1 MHLHWYQKVGIA
13 LMLAPIAGC
22 DDTSQPTNK
31 VEFADKNLQVVI
43 IRHAEKP
50 ENGDNL
56 SCQGQNRALQ
66 LATILHQKFSA
77 PDYTYVPSLKTD
89 KSTAHSRMFQTVTP
103 LAIKYNL
110 TINSKY
116 QPDDYADIR
125 DSVFKKTGTVL
136 MVWSHSEIADLVS
149 ALGVKN
155 PPEWDKADYDSIWVV
170 NFKDDEATL
179 TIDKEGLN
187 PVQSCNF

>member
-1 MHLHWYQKVGIA
+1 MHLYLFEKMGIA
-13 LMLAPIAGC
+13 LMLVLIAGC
-22 DDTSQPTNK
+22 EDTNK
-31 VEFADKNLQVVI
+31 PANNAEVADKNLQVVI

-66 LATILHQKFSA
+66 LATVLHQKFST

-89 KSTAHSRMFQTVTP
+89 QSTAHSRMFQTVTP

-116 QPDDYADIR
+116 KADDYAEIR
-125 DSVFKKTGTVL
+125 DSVLKKTGTVL
-136 MVWSHSEIADLVS
+136 MVWSHSEIADLAS

-155 PPEWDKADYDSIWVV
+155 PPAWDKSDYDSIWVV
-170 NFKDDEATL
+170 SYKDDEATL
-179 TIDKEGLN
+179 SVDKAGLN
-187 PVQSCNF
+187 PAQNCSF